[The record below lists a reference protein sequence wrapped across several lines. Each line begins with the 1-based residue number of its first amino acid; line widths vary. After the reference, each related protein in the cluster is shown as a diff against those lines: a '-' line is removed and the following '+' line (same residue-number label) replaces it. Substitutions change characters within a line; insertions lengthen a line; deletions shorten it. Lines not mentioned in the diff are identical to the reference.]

1 MLAQQRYEM
10 ILELLR
16 KRCRDPRSADEK
28 EKRRHYAYLMRK
40 GFDSGDIRRAWEQFF
55 TTAYHIS

>member
-1 MLAQQRYEM
+1 M

-40 GFDSGDIRRAWEQFF
+40 GFDSGDIRRAWDEFYN
-55 TTAYHIS
+55 TGYHIS